1 MIDTFMA
8 VWNRYHRTLGI
19 KLLLTWL
26 LIGISLLSLLITVGM
41 ASRGSFQ
48 HHTSRTPTWHNRK
61 TSVTTTALVGSERNE
76 SITATPDHDKGHQER
91 PCVVK
96 TVRKKGAAPVRR
108 VSVIANGNIPRSVP
122 TSPTPSPTPV
132 SLPTMTPTATNE
144 PIPTPTEDM
153 PIPEPTNDDD
163 NTPGWD
169 PTDIILLPTE
179 KTVASTITPTTAIAT
194 STPTLIVSPTES
206 DYRATAVS
214 GFADGKAGHGGR
226 KKTAGRDANNQGIGI
241 AGIAANCLS
250 NSVNMAGHNSG
261 NIGELAFNAAIIVG
275 SVLLMALLFYSVLC
289 AVYVLKRKRELR

>member
-1 MIDTFMA
+1 
-8 VWNRYHRTLGI
+8 
-19 KLLLTWL
+19 
-26 LIGISLLSLLITVGM
+26 
-41 ASRGSFQ
+41 
-48 HHTSRTPTWHNRK
+48 
-61 TSVTTTALVGSERNE
+61 
-76 SITATPDHDKGHQER
+76 
-91 PCVVK
+91 
-96 TVRKKGAAPVRR
+96 
-108 VSVIANGNIPRSVP
+108 
-122 TSPTPSPTPV
+122 
-132 SLPTMTPTATNE
+132 
-144 PIPTPTEDM
+144 
-153 PIPEPTNDDD
+153 
-163 NTPGWD
+163 
-169 PTDIILLPTE
+169 
-179 KTVASTITPTTAIAT
+179 TAIAT